1 MGTVKEHFKSL
12 GFPTVY
18 NECTDFYG
26 LIRDSRI
33 PPHDVLVTNPPYSQD
48 HVQNLLRF
56 CSAHDKPYLLLLP
69 VYVCVQESF
78 LPSLNMFTA
87 EEATKPDRAGS
98 SSGAMQAAA
107 VSAATAEEEQEL
119 DAAEAKHRRTAATAV
134 VAEELGL
141 VINGRRRRR
150 KRKRR
155 TRWTEG
161 PVYIYPKNRYSF
173 STPKG
178 LRGRDDIGGHV
189 SQLGH
194 HTSPYITLWCIDL
207 EPVCTR
213 LDCFRMTKFLVEQ
226 SGREDAAI
234 PHVRLCTSL
243 KDVQKLLQR
252 DGATLDDFCKRDEK
266 FRSSADFQWLSA
278 DSF

>member
-1 MGTVKEHFKSL
+1 MDLVASQLGKNRRTLSIFDPYFCVGTVKEHFKSL

-87 EEATKPDRAGS
+87 EEAAKPSRAGS

-107 VSAATAEEEQEL
+107 VAAATADEEQEL
-119 DAAEAKHRRTAATAV
+119 DAAETDEEDQQEFKITPARRSKRIAKSTKSKKKVEKEPNITKKTKSRESA
-134 VAEELGL
+134 
-141 VINGRRRRR
+141 NP
-150 KRKRR
+150 KRR
-155 TRWTEG
+155 N
-161 PVYIYPKNRYSF
+161 K
-173 STPKG
+173 
-178 LRGRDDIGGHV
+178 
-189 SQLGH
+189 
-194 HTSPYITLWCIDL
+194 
-207 EPVCTR
+207 
-213 LDCFRMTKFLVEQ
+213 
-226 SGREDAAI
+226 
-234 PHVRLCTSL
+234 
-243 KDVQKLLQR
+243 
-252 DGATLDDFCKRDEK
+252 
-266 FRSSADFQWLSA
+266 
-278 DSF
+278 